1 MVKQFTLQPV
11 MNLAQHK
18 KESATRELGQLNKQQ
33 HTAQG
38 KLEMLQQYRKDYQAR
53 LQEISKGG
61 MAPADLRNFQQF
73 INKLDEAIAQQLR
86 VLAQSKASVQEGR
99 NELDKTHRKLK
110 SFTTLQERHIEEQKI
125 VEAKS
130 EQRALDEHTGRFA
143 ARRMQQA
150 EDKKD

>member
-11 MNLAQHK
+11 MDLAQHR

-33 HTAQG
+33 HDAQSR
-38 KLEMLQQYRKDYQAR
+38 LEMLQQYRKDYQER
-53 LQEISKGG
+53 LQQLSKGG

-73 INKLDEAIAQQLR
+73 INKLDEAISQQHK
-86 VLAQSKASVQEGR
+86 VVAMSNVSVQAGR
-99 NELDKTHRKLK
+99 SELDMTHRKLK
-110 SFTTLQERHIEEQKI
+110 SFTTLLERHIDEQKK

-143 ARRMQQA
+143 AQRMQKA
-150 EDKKD
+150 EDKK